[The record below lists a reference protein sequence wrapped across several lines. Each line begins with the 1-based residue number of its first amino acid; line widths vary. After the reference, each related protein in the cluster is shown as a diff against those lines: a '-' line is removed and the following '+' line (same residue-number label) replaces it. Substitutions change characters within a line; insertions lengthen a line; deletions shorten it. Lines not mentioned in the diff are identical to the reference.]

1 MRGHL
6 ACLALDRPNPRPP
19 DVTWC
24 HQAYYGLRQLAGN
37 GRWYCAYCVT
47 GTATYPR
54 FRTASSTVRRRVCVC
69 VYVGGVHNT
78 GRNDVRIPWRGMM
91 MHDGRAG
98 VGQMCKACVP
108 TSSDNPRSAN
118 CAKPASLGF
127 GLSLSLPAPSLVIRS
142 LSLWISLSLSLS
154 PSRPA

>member
-108 TSSDNPRSAN
+108 TSSDNPRSLRTALS
-118 CAKPASLGF
+118 PQASGSDSPSLF
-127 GLSLSLPAPSLVIRS
+127 PPPLSLSDPSLFGF
-142 LSLWISLSLSLS
+142 LSLSLS